1 MPTIR
6 KFGFDRSSISLLAA
20 LTYAGL
26 AMVLFTYL
34 VPPLLTPK
42 MAASIPLLG
51 SLPGDLPGYVT
62 RFILSFLL
70 LGVGALISAR
80 LFGWDRRDLGLVG
93 AGGFLRSRLFLIF
106 LAAAVIIGFLSAY
119 SPDLFRFYP
128 YSHTLL
134 ALSVTESGW
143 FFLLHLCSYFIFYY
157 IPWELFFRGFL
168 ILPFVHAFERAS
180 PAPTSRGLLM
190 VIASFQIIPSA
201 LLHFGH
207 PVSETASAVL
217 FGLLAAWL
225 VCRTRSILPGLLL
238 HATIGLC
245 LDTGILLRTIGVLPG
260 LTGTM

>member
-1 MPTIR
+1 MSGIR
-6 KFGFDRSSISLLAA
+6 KSGFDRNTISLLAA

-42 MAASIPLLG
+42 TASTIPLIG
-51 SLPGDLPGYVT
+51 RLPGDLPGYVT
-62 RFILSFLL
+62 RFVLSFVL
-70 LGVGALISAR
+70 LGVGSMVSAR
-80 LFGWDRRDLGLVG
+80 LFGWNRRDLGLVG
-93 AGGFLRSRLFLIF
+93 ARDFLRSRLFLIL
-106 LAAAVIIGFLSAY
+106 LAAAVIVGFASAY

-134 ALSVTESGW
+134 DLSITASGW
-143 FFLLHLCSYFIFYY
+143 YFVLHLCFYFVFYY

-168 ILPFVHAFERAS
+168 ILPFVHAFERNAS
-180 PAPTSRGLLM
+180 APPSGGLLL
-190 VIASFQIIPSA
+190 VLASFQIIPSA

-238 HATIGLC
+238 HATIGLS
-245 LDTGILLRTIGVLPG
+245 LDTGILLRTVGLLPG
-260 LTGTM
+260 LSGTT